1 MCKRFENCS
10 RLFKGVKIWASDIE
24 LHRILSNEKR
34 YSKQPLIRTCGLRAL
49 SSAQAPA
56 GLDFHKI
63 PSSDFIWSGTKDLSR
78 LRRSQSA
85 ACGQKR
91 FAPLAKRSTCSKS
104 TAGYPNKNSNNRKIV
119 SARGTIGRGKNGS
132 FLSFSLPSCPARLLF
147 SFFPASLRHRD
158 LCGGERVWELAGR
171 NSTLNTQKYKNLF
184 TQANQAGSYV
194 LVTVK
199 LR

>member
-119 SARGTIGRGKNGS
+119 SARGKMGRGKKRELPL
-132 FLSFSLPSCPARLLF
+132 FLPPILPRALTFFFLPSLPTTQRP
-147 SFFPASLRHRD
+147 LRRRKG
-158 LCGGERVWELAGR
+158 LGTRW
-171 NSTLNTQKYKNLF
+171 QKF
-184 TQANQAGSYV
+184 DT
-194 LVTVK
+194 
-199 LR
+199 